1 MFRFFVLK
9 TSLNF
14 GVIFYRLTNDE
25 NSQDKSTVMCKDS
38 ETMEAEVKRSNK
50 SGKFRSRN
58 SKADCSPDYGA
69 DADGDQQ
76 GQGVPSLREEKV
88 SSLKTVSSTLLSL
101 YLFFSI

>member
-1 MFRFFVLK
+1 
-9 TSLNF
+9 
-14 GVIFYRLTNDE
+14 
-25 NSQDKSTVMCKDS
+25 
-38 ETMEAEVKRSNK
+38 MEGEVKRSNK

-76 GQGVPSLREEKV
+76 GQGVPLLREEKV

>member
-1 MFRFFVLK
+1 MK

-14 GVIFYRLTNDE
+14 DVIFYRLTNDE
-25 NSQDKSTVMCKDS
+25 SSQDKSTVMCKDS
-38 ETMEAEVKRSNK
+38 ETMESEVKRSNK

-76 GQGVPSLREEKV
+76 GQGVPSFREEKV